1 MCLHKMMLEHSAA
14 SRIGTSHQLF
24 SERLV
29 AGEELVMEQKSCCV
43 AETTSATSTE
53 STEEKQAVEEIV
65 EAEEQVYQDAL
76 VGATQATRKLV
87 ESCKQ
92 LTSQFRRSTAYKILT
107 RTTQPSHAITLVF
120 VSFILLVLWP
130 NIVGQP
136 STNASPTKPVAQ
148 RPSVFVSLAYFGSFA
163 MHFGAQMWMT
173 FVSGLALYFNLPRHT
188 FGRVQEILFP
198 KYFSMGAGLSA
209 VTLITF
215 IKLQQT
221 AHPELTSASFHSWDP
236 LLLLQL
242 VSLALC
248 AALELIVWL
257 YLAPPML
264 RLMHQKYHFEAS
276 ETVGQEV
283 GHFAGAENAQL
294 QRSLHFKSVHKRFRQ
309 IHMTTAMA
317 NMVALGCTFVHLH
330 FLASRVEML

>member
-1 MCLHKMMLEHSAA
+1 MCLHKMTLELGVT
-14 SRIGTSHQLF
+14 SRLSSSNQLF
-24 SERLV
+24 SEGLISGAEDLAIV
-29 AGEELVMEQKSCCV
+29 EKKCCV
-43 AETTSATSTE
+43 AETE
-53 STEEKQAVEEIV
+53 NVEEKQVVEEV
-65 EAEEQVYQDAL
+65 PVQAEQLVYCDVL
-76 VGATQATRKLV
+76 VGATQATRKFV
-87 ESCKQ
+87 EACKEV
-92 LTSQFRRSTAYKILT
+92 TSQFRRSTAYKILT
-107 RTTQPSHAITLVF
+107 RTTQPSHAVTLVF

-136 STNASPTKPVAQ
+136 ASTEQQVTTSA

-215 IKLQQT
+215 IKLQHT

-283 GHFAGAENAQL
+283 GHFSGAENAQL
-294 QRSLHFKSVHKRFRQ
+294 QRSLHYKSVHKRFRQ
-309 IHMTTAMA
+309 IHMMTAMA
-317 NMVALGCTFVHLH
+317 NMVALACTFVHLH

>member
-29 AGEELVMEQKSCCV
+29 AGENLIMEQKSCCV
-43 AETTSATSTE
+43 AKTTSATE
-53 STEEKQAVEEIV
+53 STEEKQAVEEV
-65 EAEEQVYQDAL
+65 VAAEEQVYQDAL

-136 STNASPTKPVAQ
+136 STNASPAKNVAQ

-317 NMVALGCTFVHLH
+317 NMVALACTFVHLH

>member
-14 SRIGTSHQLF
+14 SRIGTSHQLL

-29 AGEELVMEQKSCCV
+29 AGEEQKSCCV
-43 AETTSATSTE
+43 AETTSAT
-53 STEEKQAVEEIV
+53 EEKQAVKEVV

>member
-1 MCLHKMMLEHSAA
+1 MCLHKMDHGV
-14 SRIGTSHQLF
+14 SRLSNQLLRA
-24 SERLV
+24 ERLSV
-29 AGEELVMEQKSCCV
+29 GEDLLKEEVCCV
-43 AETTSATSTE
+43 AESPRE
-53 STEEKQAVEEIV
+53 VKEEVHPVGEVEEV
-65 EAEEQVYQDAL
+65 VYRDVL

-87 ESCKQ
+87 DSCML

-130 NIVGQP
+130 NIVGQT
-136 STNASPTKPVAQ
+136 SHASLAQ
-148 RPSVFVSLAYFGSFA
+148 RAETARPSVFVSLAYFGSYA

-198 KYFSMGAGLSA
+198 KYFSMGAALSA
-209 VTLITF
+209 VTLVTF

-221 AHPELTSASFHSWDP
+221 AHPELSKASFHSWDP

-242 VSLALC
+242 LSLALC

-283 GHFAGAENAQL
+283 GHFSGAENPGL
-294 QRSLHFKSVHKRFRQ
+294 QRSLHYKSVHKRFRQ
-309 IHMTTAMA
+309 IHMATAMA
-317 NMVALGCTFVHLH
+317 NMVALACTFVHLH

>member
-1 MCLHKMMLEHSAA
+1 MEQ
-14 SRIGTSHQLF
+14 RVTSLSNQLF
-24 SERLV
+24 SERKLSEMCVV
-29 AGEELVMEQKSCCV
+29 AQDETQMLEKALPRPEEAVI
-43 AETTSATSTE
+43 SAG
-53 STEEKQAVEEIV
+53 QQ
-65 EAEEQVYQDAL
+65 EAEEVLYRDVL
-76 VGATQATRKLV
+76 VGATQATRQFF
-87 ESCKQ
+87 EFCKKQ
-92 LTSQFRRSTAYKILT
+92 TTQFRRSTAYKILT
-107 RTTQPSHAITLVF
+107 RTTQPSHAISMVF

-136 STNASPTKPVAQ
+136 AASHLPTTS
-148 RPSVFVSLAYFGSFA
+148 SVTCARTPTRASVLVSLAYFGSYA

-198 KYFSMGAGLSA
+198 KYFSMGVALSV
-209 VTLITF
+209 VTLLSF

-221 AHPELTSASFHSWDP
+221 AHPELTTAAFHSWDP

-242 VSLALC
+242 VSLATC

-283 GHFAGAENAQL
+283 GHFSGNENPKLRRANHYQ
-294 QRSLHFKSVHKRFRQ
+294 SVHKRFRQ
-309 IHMTTAMA
+309 IHMATALA
-317 NMVALGCTFVHLH
+317 NMAALLCTFVHLH
-330 FLASRVEML
+330 FMASRVQML